1 MDVEEHFLETDMLL
15 EFMVKYFHALT
26 INWTPPLPCIETQYS
41 ISVYQYF
48 VVCSLELD
56 K

>member
-26 INWTPPLPCIETQYS
+26 N
-41 ISVYQYF
+41 
-48 VVCSLELD
+48 VCQ
-56 K
+56 